1 MADHDHGYKLIF
13 SHPEVV
19 RDLLLGFVRED
30 WVRKLDFDT
39 LERVGG
45 SFVAEDLRGRENDVL
60 WRVRFGDRWLYVY
73 LLLEF
78 QATVDR
84 FMALR
89 VLTYV
94 ALLYQDLAR
103 GEQLG
108 PDGLLPPV
116 LPLVLYNGERP
127 WNAAV
132 EMKDLVAKVPGL
144 GRYAPRMRHLLL
156 DEKRLESLDPSLRNL
171 AGALFD
177 FERSRTTDDILLT
190 VQRLLAWLDGP
201 GGEAIRRAFAI
212 WLRRVL
218 SETRGRPVDV
228 EDLTEVR
235 SMLVERARE
244 WVEEWKREGLEQG
257 IERGQLRGEANLLL
271 RLLERKFGG
280 VSDELEARVRRAGFD
295 ELHLWGERV
304 LVAGTLA
311 EVFED

>member
-1 MADHDHGYKLIF
+1 MADHDHGYKLVF

-30 WVRKLDFDT
+30 WVRELDFDT

-60 WRVRFGDRWLYVY
+60 WRVRFGPRWLYVY

-78 QATVDR
+78 QSTVDR

-89 VLTYV
+89 VLTYM

-127 WNAAV
+127 WNASV
-132 EMKDLVAKVPGL
+132 ELGDLVAKVPGL
-144 GRYAPRMRHLLL
+144 ECYAPGMRYLLL
-156 DEKRLESLDPSLRNL
+156 DEKRLEALDPSLRNL

-177 FERSRTTDDILLT
+177 FERAKTTDDILQT
-190 VQRLLAWLDGP
+190 VQQLLAWLDGP
-201 GGEAIRRAFAI
+201 GGEAIRRTFAI

-218 SETRGRPVDV
+218 SETRGEPVDV
-228 EDLTEVR
+228 EDLTEVK

-244 WVEEWKREGLEQG
+244 WVEQWKREGLEQ
-257 IERGQLRGEANLLL
+257 GQLRGEANLLL

-280 VSDELEARVRRAGFD
+280 VPEELAVRVRGAGFD